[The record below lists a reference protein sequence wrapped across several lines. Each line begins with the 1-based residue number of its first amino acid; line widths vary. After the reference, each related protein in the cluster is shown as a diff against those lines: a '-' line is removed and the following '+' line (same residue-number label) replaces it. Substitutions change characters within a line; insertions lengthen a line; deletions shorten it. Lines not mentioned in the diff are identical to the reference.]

1 MTSAVNGFPEKRAGP
16 DRHPSR
22 RLVEPSQDKGYQYRP
37 HPEKRHSRAL
47 KDSYLLPL
55 IRLAVIVLTACSLC
69 ATSAAAQQQAVDL
82 ELFLAIDVSGSV
94 DEEEARLQRAGYVSA
109 FLDEEVQQVI
119 TGGMLGR
126 IAVTYTEWAGSQ
138 FVRQVVDWTLIE
150 KPEDAAAFAAL
161 LGATSPGWGTWTSIS
176 NIIDTAIPSFESNG
190 YSGSRMVIDVSG
202 DGPNND
208 GRMIIS
214 SRDIAVNKGM
224 TINGLPIINGRP
236 GPYGS
241 AQMANLDDYYEDCV
255 IGGIGAFIVVANGFE
270 DFGRAI
276 RRKLVLEIA
285 GLEPAEPARR
295 RVNDYIRGQ
304 SDCLIGERILQQRR
318 REREFDN

>member
-1 MTSAVNGFPEKRAGP
+1 MINVVTGFADKRAEP
-16 DRHPSR
+16 DRSPSKGLSWPFQDNLLLSLT
-22 RLVEPSQDKGYQYRP
+22 RLSITAIAAG
-37 HPEKRHSRAL
+37 
-47 KDSYLLPL
+47 LLL
-55 IRLAVIVLTACSLC
+55 ISP
-69 ATSAAAQQQAVDL
+69 AAGQQQAVDL

-138 FVRQVVDWTLIE
+138 FVRQIVDWTLIE
-150 KPEDAAAFAAL
+150 KPEDAAAFAAQL
-161 LGATSPGWGTWTSIS
+161 SASSPGWGTCTSIS
-176 NIIDTAIPSFESNG
+176 NIIDTAIPSFENNG
-190 YSGSRMVIDVSG
+190 FSGSRMVIDVSG

-208 GRMIIS
+208 GRMIVS

-285 GLEPAEPARR
+285 GLEPEEPARR
-295 RVNDYIRGQ
+295 RVNSYIRGQ
-304 SDCLIGERILQQRR
+304 SDCLIGERILEQRR
-318 REREFDN
+318 RDREFDN